1 MIFSAGYTAGLNE
14 ERRVSRIPAL
24 LLESYRVFRCVG
36 LTGTRALNN
45 VGDSDCEGDTEKL
58 RKVERKRELGNVTFE
73 SNALHYCHTS

>member
-1 MIFSAGYTAGLNE
+1 LIFSAGYTAGPKE

-36 LTGTRALNN
+36 LTGTRALNY
-45 VGDSDCEGDTEKL
+45 VGDSDCEGET
-58 RKVERKRELGNVTFE
+58 KVERKRELGNVTFE